1 MAIYSLRMKTTS
13 SRWTRTTYRGSLQ
26 KCPIL
31 ISRRGGCRWSPD
43 SRAVRF
49 SAATADRN
57 SIWEALSDG
66 SQVHDL
72 LSGWHEASDPLHGN
86 WTPDGKYYLFQAN
99 RGGRS
104 DIWAIREAA
113 DTFHKVKRQPIQLT
127 AGPLSFFSPQSSVD
141 GKRIFAIGVQF
152 RSELVR
158 YDVKSAQFVPYLG
171 GGSVTH
177 VSFSR
182 DGKWVTYLSYPEREV
197 WRSRAD
203 GTEKLQ
209 LTRLPLSA
217 WAPNI
222 SADGREILFY
232 AFGVGGGQGMYLVSM
247 DGGSLQ
253 ALAVGGV
260 QGQWCGQSNSIVFAG
275 VAQNSSIR
283 LFDIK
288 TSETTNIPGS
298 DALRQAYCSPDGRYM
313 VAATVDGKKLKLYE
327 FATENWSD
335 LAIRDIG
342 FPQWSADSNYVYFDT
357 GTSKELAV
365 YRVRISDR
373 KLERVADLRNFRR
386 AVDPWVSWMGLTP
399 DGSPLLMRDIGSQE
413 VYALDLEEP

>member
-1 MAIYSLRMKTTS
+1 MDQNDVSRKFAEVPDSYFTT
-13 SRWTRTTYRGSLQ
+13 WWL
-26 KCPIL
+26 
-31 ISRRGGCRWSPD
+31 RWSPD

-86 WTPDGKYYLFQAN
+86 WTPDGKYYLFQVN

-260 QGQWCGQSNSIVFAG
+260 HRASGA
-275 VAQNSSIR
+275 A
-283 LFDIK
+283 
-288 TSETTNIPGS
+288 S

>member
-1 MAIYSLRMKTTS
+1 
-13 SRWTRTTYRGSLQ
+13 
-26 KCPIL
+26 
-31 ISRRGGCRWSPD
+31 
-43 SRAVRF
+43 
-49 SAATADRN
+49 
-57 SIWEALSDG
+57 
-66 SQVHDL
+66 
-72 LSGWHEASDPLHGN
+72 
-86 WTPDGKYYLFQAN
+86 LFQAN

-209 LTRLPLSA
+209 LTRLPQSV